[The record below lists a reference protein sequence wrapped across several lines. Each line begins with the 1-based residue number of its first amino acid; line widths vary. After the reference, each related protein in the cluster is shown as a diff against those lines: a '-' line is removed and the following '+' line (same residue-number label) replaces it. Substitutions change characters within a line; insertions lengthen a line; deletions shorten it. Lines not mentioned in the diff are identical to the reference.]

1 MNNFKL
7 NQGVSFTHRVNRAA
21 PAGFSLIELSIVLFI
36 IGVVMTSGLAALNVL
51 QRNQAS
57 SATAQRQ
64 VTVRDAL
71 IDYLRRNNRLPCP
84 DTNFTVPDGIENRT
98 TAGNPA
104 TACSAVFGIVPYA
117 TLGLP
122 RETVQ
127 DGWGNFF
134 SYHISNTAG
143 ANTDWT
149 ITANFNA
156 GNTGLLTVN
165 TRVAGTATLVANAVV
180 AVVVSHGPNGFG
192 AYTIGGT
199 RNTMPAPTTSDES
212 SNARANATSL
222 VTYYRRDLTTD
233 DAATGGAIDDVV
245 LYITADDLLRPLFND
260 GSLQSPTAHVT
271 AEMQKIKLALI
282 GYAMANDAS
291 NGNSNCTGSGGGVL
305 KCKNLPYADSG
316 TNGSQNSGTTTGL
329 LPYNDLGI
337 SAAEGTDPWGVRY
350 RYTVNSTAAASGSGN
365 GISSSQPSA
374 STILITLT
382 SDGPNRA
389 SGGGDDITVT
399 VSAAEIRTFMGT
411 TVLP

>member
-1 MNNFKL
+1 MVNFEL
-7 NQGVSFTHRVNRAA
+7 NQGINTTRRAVRFA
-21 PAGFSLIELSIVLFI
+21 LAGFTLIELSIVLFI
-36 IGVVMTSGLAALNVL
+36 IGVVMTSGLLALNAV
-51 QRNQAS
+51 QRNQAA
-57 SATAQRQ
+57 SATEQRQ

-84 DTNFTVPDGIENRT
+84 DTNFTVPDGIENRA

-104 TACSAVFGIVPYA
+104 TACSAVFGIVPYV
-117 TLGLP
+117 TLGLA
-122 RETVQ
+122 RDAVQ

-233 DAATGGAIDDVV
+233 DAATGGAIDDIV
-245 LYITADDLLRPLFND
+245 LYITADELLRPLFKD
-260 GSLQSPTAHVT
+260 GSLLSPAAHVN
-271 AEMQKIKLALI
+271 AEMQKIKSALI
-282 GYAMANDAS
+282 GYAMSTQSSRGTSACDDS
-291 NGNSNCTGSGGGVL
+291 GSTP
-305 KCKNLPYADSG
+305 KCRNLPYADVIDGFQNVG
-316 TNGSQNSGTTTGL
+316 TLSL
-329 LPYNDLGI
+329 LVPYNNLGL
-337 SAAEGTDPWGVRY
+337 SLADVTDAWGVRY
-350 RYTVNSTAAASGSGN
+350 NYTVNTTAASTSSGG
-365 GISSSQPSA
+365 GISSTQPSA
-374 STILITLT
+374 STIVITLT
-382 SDGPNRA
+382 SYGPNRA

-399 VSAAEIRTFMGT
+399 VPASEIRGY
-411 TVLP
+411 LGSAIP